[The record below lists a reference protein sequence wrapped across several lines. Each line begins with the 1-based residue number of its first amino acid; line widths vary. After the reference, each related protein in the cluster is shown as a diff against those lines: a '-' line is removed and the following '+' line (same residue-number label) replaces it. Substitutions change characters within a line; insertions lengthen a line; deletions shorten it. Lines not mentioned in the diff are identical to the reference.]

1 MTIGEGI
8 ARVKAL
14 YNKGVASDDAA
25 LSDRHIYAKLVSV
38 RTLLAK
44 REIDKKRQVS
54 DWIVQTIG
62 CLELIPVDDRECP
75 CPVPPGC
82 KVLRSKEK
90 LPKPIQSFIGP
101 ELEFVT
107 SLDGDVVYS
116 KTNVVKRRYK
126 SGNKYTADVPDYMIK
141 NEYLYLVK
149 AGNLL
154 KFVTVGGVFED
165 PLAVRLVEGCS
176 KEDCLDPYTVEFKI
190 DQHLVD
196 AMVQM
201 ASQELIQ
208 IFKVMPGDEE
218 NNATED
224 KQRGQPQRPQ

>member
-1 MTIGEGI
+1 MLIGEGI
-8 ARVKAL
+8 ARIRAL
-14 YNKGVASDDAA
+14 YNKGVASDDSD
-25 LSDRHIYAKLVSV
+25 LSDRHIYAKMVSV

-62 CLELIPVDDRECP
+62 CLELIPIDSRECP

-82 KVLRSKEK
+82 RALRSKEK

-107 SLDGDVVYS
+107 NLDGDTVYS

-126 SGNKYTADVPDYMIK
+126 SGNKYTADVPDYLIK
-141 NEYLYLVK
+141 NEYLYLVQ
-149 AGNLL
+149 AGTLL

-165 PLAVRLVEGCS
+165 PLAVKLIEGCGS
-176 KEDCLDPYTVEFKI
+176 GDCIEPYEVEFKI

-208 IFKVMPGDEE
+208 IFKVMPGDDE
-218 NNATED
+218 NDARED
-224 KQRGQPQRPQ
+224 KQRAPAQRKQ